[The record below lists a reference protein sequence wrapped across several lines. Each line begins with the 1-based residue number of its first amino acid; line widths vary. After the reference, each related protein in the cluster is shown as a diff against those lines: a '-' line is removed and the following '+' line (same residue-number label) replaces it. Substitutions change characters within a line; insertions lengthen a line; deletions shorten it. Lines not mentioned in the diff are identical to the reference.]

1 MLKSANKKVV
11 ISLVVVLV
19 LVGGFFY
26 WWQNRETPLEKWETS
41 EISPKES
48 YIIKETSEEKIV
60 ENKNVGL
67 SFKIPKDWI
76 AKEENLA
83 SFHSPDAEFSEIRS
97 DVLKNGCQI
106 EVLTSYIKTNLTTL
120 EEYLNKD
127 FLEWSSVIE
136 IDEFQKIEVS
146 NYSALKHRYH
156 VKQDRPDRIKMAYV
170 SIDIPSKQYLYKIL
184 LAASLQ
190 ETERCE
196 LEFEDFLETVSIN
209 PD

>member
-1 MLKSANKKVV
+1 MLKSVNKKVV

-19 LVGGFFY
+19 LAGGFFY
-26 WWQNRETPLEKWETS
+26 WQNRETPLEKWETS

-76 AKEENLA
+76 TKEENPA
-83 SFHSPDAEFSEIRS
+83 SLHSLDAEFSEIRS

-136 IDEFQKIEVS
+136 IDEFQKTEVS
-146 NYSALKHRYH
+146 NYSALKYRYH

-170 SIDIPSKQYLYKIL
+170 SINIPSKQYLYKIL
-184 LAASLQ
+184 LAAPLQ
-190 ETERCE
+190 EAEHCE
-196 LEFEDFLETVSIN
+196 SEFEDFLETISIN
-209 PD
+209 SD